1 MVALFVVLT
10 FAAFILVDVVVQ
22 KVSYERARQTSG
34 AYEMAQQNAN
44 EMTGQMV
51 PAFAGINSND
61 FRIPKGLFFASNHTW
76 AKINDDGK
84 VRIGLDD
91 FIQKVVGKID
101 HIEFV
106 NPGEDVKAGD
116 KIIKIVQD
124 GRSIYLKSPV
134 NGRIAMVNRDLEA
147 DPSKVK
153 VDPYKAWAIE
163 VEPKYLAKDLRNMK
177 IAESAR
183 NWFQKELKRF
193 KEFVSTEVVST
204 NSLVGATAQDGGIPV
219 EGLLERMENGTWKKF
234 ETEFLG

>member
-10 FAAFILVDVVVQ
+10 FAAFILVDIVVQ

-34 AYEMAQQNAN
+34 AYEMAQQNAGGVN
-44 EMTGQMV
+44 GQVV
-51 PAFAGINSND
+51 PAFAGIDSRD
-61 FRIPKGLFFASNHTW
+61 FRVPKGVFFARNHTW
-76 AKINDDGK
+76 AKINDEGK

-91 FIQKVVGKID
+91 FIQKVVGKINR
-101 HIEFV
+101 IEFV
-106 NPGEDVKAGD
+106 NPGEEVKAGD

-134 NGRIAMVNRDLEA
+134 NGRIAMVNRELEA
-147 DPSKVK
+147 DPSEVK
-153 VDPYKAWAIE
+153 VDPYKAWAVE
-163 VEPKYLAKDLRNMK
+163 VEPEHLSRDLRNMK

-193 KEFVSTEVVST
+193 KEFVSTEVTST
-204 NSLVGATAQDGGIPV
+204 NGLVGATAQDGGIPV